1 MERIEI
7 PECSA
12 GGSPMN
18 QRGYGH
24 EGFVKTAPSTQIGWP
39 LMKEDSGPARKT
51 TAWPTS
57 LGNPTRPSG
66 ASLDHVAA
74 KSPPSRA
81 VLSTSMAPGATQ
93 LTRMPL
99 GASSIAADLV
109 NISMPPLLAVYD
121 TSRGNAT
128 LLHPDPMLIIAPP
141 PVSFI

>member
-1 MERIEI
+1 MTAPAGSCGWPGYVRRNELRGSVKSFEAGPPLVRLSCACGWMNGKGNLCIERIEI

-12 GGSPMN
+12 SAERI
-18 QRGYGH
+18 QSGYGH
-24 EGFVKTAPSTQIGWP
+24 EGFVKTAPSTQMVWP

-93 LTRMPL
+93 LTRMP
-99 GASSIAADLV
+99 
-109 NISMPPLLAVYD
+109 
-121 TSRGNAT
+121 
-128 LLHPDPMLIIAPP
+128 
-141 PVSFI
+141 